1 MAIRRRDFSKHLVHL
16 TRDLPDSNARENL
29 LSILS
34 SCTIEARSP
43 LGVAIARLKLAGC
56 DTESAR
62 ASQLVCCF
70 SETPLE
76 DLGGLIDPG
85 VWRQFGFQPYGVV
98 FERDFMLGRG
108 ANPVWYLNSY
118 SGRGISFEWLVRDV
132 NKLIDAVIS
141 SSSATADAKA
151 AAFQASAM
159 CRLAPMIETMGRWR
173 TPLGGTKIKDFS
185 FEREWRHAGDFH
197 FAPSDVTAIL
207 TPQEDR
213 EDFLAELEEAPPE
226 SYTADQWRRLE
237 ASDVLDE

>member
-16 TRDLPDSNARENL
+16 TRDFHESHARDNL

-34 SCTIEARSP
+34 GFTIEARSP
-43 LGVAIARLKLAGC
+43 FGVAIARLKLAGC
-56 DTESAR
+56 DTESAL
-62 ASQLVCCF
+62 ASQSVCCF

-85 VWRQFGFQPYGVV
+85 VWTEFGFQPYGVV
-98 FERDFMLGRG
+98 FARDFMLAKG

-141 SSSATADAKA
+141 SPSATADAKA
-151 AAFQASAM
+151 AAFRKSPM
-159 CRLAPMIETMGRWR
+159 SRLAPMIVTMGRWPQR
-173 TPLGGTKIKDFS
+173 GGGTKIKDFS
-185 FEREWRHAGDFH
+185 FEREWRHAGDFQ
-197 FAPSDVTAIL
+197 FAPSDVVAIL

-213 EDFLAELEEAPPE
+213 EDFLAELEEAVPD
-226 SYTADQWRRLE
+226 SYPAELWRRLE
-237 ASDVLDE
+237 ASDVLAE